1 MKAMTELYVRG
12 EKKRSCMHKRNST
25 LYSIIFHYNNIFDDS
40 KNKIGRAQ
48 IRCTRDYLQIGYLCY
63 AWRGGNSQARG
74 EVTVTILA
82 ALASLVCNRFF
93 MKDESY
99 LIIQIW

>member
-12 EKKRSCMHKRNST
+12 EKKGSCMHKRNST

-40 KNKIGRAQ
+40 KKINR
-48 IRCTRDYLQIGYLCY
+48 TRSDPMHARLFPKGFLCY
-63 AWRGGNSQARG
+63 AWKGGNMQARG

-82 ALASLVCNRFF
+82 ALASLVCTLQPGSHETMN
-93 MKDESY
+93 
-99 LIIQIW
+99 LIPIW